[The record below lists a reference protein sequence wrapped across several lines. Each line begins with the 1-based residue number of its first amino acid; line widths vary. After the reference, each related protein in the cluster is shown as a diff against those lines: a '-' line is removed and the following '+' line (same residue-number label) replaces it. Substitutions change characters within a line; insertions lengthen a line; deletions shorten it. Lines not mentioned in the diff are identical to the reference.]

1 VIPSLR
7 IPRPP
12 IGPDLLRRIDV
23 PEDLE
28 PLTMVGEEAPPEA
41 GGLDAE
47 GVARIW
53 SGVERIYRSG
63 VHPAIGLCVRREG
76 ETVIDRAIGWAKGVG
91 PDEPED
97 AERVPNTPE
106 TPHVIFSA
114 SKAMT
119 ACVAHLLDQ
128 QGRLHIG
135 DRIAEYIP
143 EYGRHGKE
151 GITIAHLLSHKGGV
165 PNLPPEAMELE
176 NVGNEEKLL
185 EIIVDAEPRQRPGS
199 ALAYHAISGGYIV
212 AEVVK
217 RVTGKPIR
225 EVLADE
231 ILDPLGFRW
240 GNYGVDAADVDQVA
254 TSHFTGAPVLPPL
267 SNLLKR
273 ALGTSVPDAARLAND
288 PRFLQGV
295 IPSANVVT
303 TANELCRFFELLRA
317 GGELD
322 GVRVF
327 EPRTLNRAL
336 TEQSYREID
345 LTLGFP
351 SRFSYGMML
360 GAEVLSLYGP
370 DTELA
375 WGHLGF
381 TNIIGWADA
390 ERAVSGAII
399 TSGKPVL
406 YPELPLFWNLM
417 RTIGRIA
424 PKIDRERI
432 PVAPSHASE
441 HR

>member
-1 VIPSLR
+1 MPH
-7 IPRPP
+7 
-12 IGPDLLRRIDV
+12 LLRRIDV
-23 PEDLE
+23 PGDLE
-28 PLTMVGEEAPPEA
+28 PLTAIGEEAPPEA
-41 GGLDAE
+41 GGLDRD
-47 GVARIW
+47 GVERIW

-63 VHPAIGLCVRREG
+63 VHPAISLCVRREG
-76 ETVIDRAIGWAKGVG
+76 EVVVDRAIGWAKGVG
-91 PDEPED
+91 PDEPEGVD
-97 AERVPNTPE
+97 RVPNTPG

-119 ACVAHLLDQ
+119 ACVTHLLDQ
-128 QGRLHIG
+128 QGKLHIG

-143 EYGRHGKE
+143 EYGRHGKQ
-151 GITIAHLLSHKGGV
+151 GITIAHVLSHRGGV
-165 PNLPPEAMELE
+165 PNLPPEAMQLE
-176 NVGNEEKLL
+176 NVEDEAKIL
-185 EIIVDAEPRQRPGS
+185 EIIVDARPQQRPGS
-199 ALAYHAISGGYIV
+199 ALAYHAISGGYIL

-217 RVTGKPIR
+217 RATGKPIR

-240 GNYGVDAADVDQVA
+240 NNYGVDAADVDAVA

-295 IPSANVVT
+295 IPAANVVT

-322 GVRVF
+322 GVRIY

-424 PKIDRERI
+424 PKIDREKI
-432 PVAPSHASE
+432 PVAPSHAGE
-441 HR
+441 ER